1 MATFSTRS
9 NKSIHKG
16 PEYFSKLYVELDI
29 DKYKLDK
36 YKELFMLGSF
46 QAMHDADLAYNE
58 IYHKC
63 AQNAWSKESLI
74 RCLDE
79 EQQLAVKHPESF
91 DDFTYRY
98 HLLKAISE
106 LKLQL
111 QSGALDHLYL

>member
-1 MATFSTRS
+1 MTTFSTRT
-9 NKSIHKG
+9 NKGMYKG
-16 PEYFSKLYVELDI
+16 PEHFSKLYNELDI

-63 AQNAWSKESLI
+63 AQNARSKESLL
-74 RCLDE
+74 RCLEEE
-79 EQQLAVKHPESF
+79 EQLSIKHPQSF

-98 HLLKAISE
+98 HLLKAIAE
-106 LKLQL
+106 IREQL
-111 QSGALDHLYL
+111 RSGALDYLYL